1 MINLLSWIGNYVC
14 MGLNP
19 FSWVPFPFAIIII
32 RQKVKKSIGQKEKYI
47 FPMGSDDCLGRVD

>member
-1 MINLLSWIGNYVC
+1 

-32 RQKVKKSIGQKEKYI
+32 HQKVKKSIGQKENVFFLWAEMDAHRKLADA
-47 FPMGSDDCLGRVD
+47 GV